1 MMNPIELVR
10 EDREK
15 ARIEDD
21 PLVDRCF
28 LATVRDD
35 GEPAVRTLVLRD
47 VNSRYAVFFN
57 ATSPKF
63 EEIRES
69 KTVEVLLWYASVQIQ
84 YRLRCALQPIP
95 SGIVHDQWQNK
106 PEITRRVDHAY
117 AVNAQSSSIPDRKH
131 LQELVRAQD
140 ATHVAPDS
148 VIGFFL
154 EILEIDRLN
163 LAIEEGLHLREKYLC
178 KADGW
183 ERQTLMP

>member
-1 MMNPIELVR
+1 MNPIELVR

-28 LATVRDD
+28 LATVRND
-35 GEPAVRTLVLRD
+35 GEPAVRTLVLRE
-47 VNSRYAVFFN
+47 VEGRFAVFFN

-69 KTVEVLLWYASVQIQ
+69 KTVEVLLWYSSVQIQ
-84 YRLRCALQPIP
+84 YRLRCALQRIP
-95 SGIVHDQWQNK
+95 SGIVHDQWKNK

-117 AVNAQSSSIPDRKH
+117 AVNAQSSPIPDRKH

-140 ATHVAPDS
+140 ASQVAPDS

-163 LAIEEGLHLREKYLC
+163 LATEEGIHLRERYLTTS
-178 KADGW
+178 DGW
-183 ERQTLMP
+183 KRQTLMP

>member
-1 MMNPIELVR
+1 MTNPIELIR
-10 EDREK
+10 EDRER

-47 VNSRYAVFFN
+47 VDSRYAVYFN

-63 EEIRES
+63 EQIRES
-69 KTVEVLLWYASVQIQ
+69 KTVEALLWYPSIQIQ

-106 PEITRRVDHAY
+106 PDITRRVDQAY
-117 AVNAQSSSIPDRKH
+117 AVHAQSSQIPDRNH
-131 LQELVRAQD
+131 LQQLVHTQV
-140 ATHVAPDS
+140 ATRVAPDS
-148 VIGFFL
+148 VVGFFL
-154 EILEIDRLN
+154 KILEIDRLN
-163 LAIEEGLHLREKYLC
+163 LATEEGLHLREKYLSS
-178 KADGW
+178 AGGW

>member
-1 MMNPIELVR
+1 MTNPIELIR
-10 EDREK
+10 EDRER

-47 VNSRYAVFFN
+47 VDSRYAVFFN

-63 EEIRES
+63 EQICES
-69 KTVEVLLWYASVQIQ
+69 KTVEVLLWYSSVQIQ
-84 YRLRCALQPIP
+84 YRLRCALQQIP
-95 SGIVHDQWQNK
+95 SGIVHDQWKNK
-106 PEITRRVDHAY
+106 PEISRRVDHAY
-117 AVNAQSSSIPDRKH
+117 AVNAQSSPIPDLKRLK
-131 LQELVRAQD
+131 EMVRAQD
-140 ATHVAPDS
+140 ATQAAPDS
-148 VIGFFL
+148 VIGLFL

-163 LAIEEGLHLREKYLC
+163 LAADDGLHLREKYLSTS
-178 KADGW
+178 DGW